1 MIILRREVSFFIYK
15 LKEEGGFME
24 SIGNIVVYIIMAC
37 AVAGAI
43 GAIRNPDQGIGKEF
57 MSGMH
62 TVGHIFVPAAGIMAS
77 IPYLSQ
83 FIDKV
88 IGPFFNRI
96 GADPAIAATTI
107 LASDMGGY
115 PLANVLKTTNE
126 GLVMA
131 LIVGF
136 MSGATIVFSIPMGLA
151 MLDKRDHKYMALGVM
166 SGVLTIPIGA
176 FIASSLVLLF
186 NTKVRNVIDTT
197 SPSTTD
203 FIITYGQII
212 INLLPLLIFVIL
224 IAAGLKFV
232 PNVMIKGF
240 MIFGRTMDALI
251 KLVLVFSIVE
261 IFTGVFSTMFGAW
274 GFDPI
279 MADEA
284 DQFRAL
290 ETAGYIG
297 IMLAGAFPMVYLL
310 RKYASKPLE
319 AAGRKVGLSSTGSAG
334 MLATIAN
341 ILAMY
346 SLVRSMRPKDKVIN
360 IAFGVCAAFLLGDH
374 LSFTANFQP
383 TIILPV
389 LIGKLSAGLIA
400 VGLAYWLSVPTA
412 LKLEKEDREKGII
425 GKNEYLDDKD
435 LIVDEKSQSAV

>member
-1 MIILRREVSFFIYK
+1 
-15 LKEEGGFME
+15 ME
-24 SIGNIVVYIIMAC
+24 NIGNYVVYIIMVC
-37 AVAGAI
+37 AVLGAF
-43 GAIRNPDQGIGKEF
+43 GAIRNPEEGIGKEF
-57 MSGMH
+57 MTGIQA
-62 TVGHIFVPAAGIMAS
+62 VGHIFVPAAGIMAS

-88 IGPFFNRI
+88 LGPIFRTI

-115 PLANVLKTTNE
+115 QLANVLKETQD

-151 MLDKRDHKYMALGVM
+151 MLDKRDHKFMALGIM
-166 SGVLTIPIGA
+166 AGVLTIPIGA
-176 FIASSLVLLF
+176 FIASVLTLVF
-186 NTKVRNVIDTT
+186 NTKVREVIDTT
-197 SPSTTD
+197 SASTLE
-203 FIITYGQII
+203 FSLSIGKILA
-212 INLLPLLIFVIL
+212 NLSPLFIFVIA
-224 IAAGLKFV
+224 IAAGLKFA
-232 PNVMIKGF
+232 PNLMIRGF
-240 MIFGRTMDALI
+240 MIFGRTMDAAI

-310 RKYASKPLE
+310 RKYASRPLE
-319 AAGRKVGLSSTGSAG
+319 AAGRKIGLNSTGSAG

-341 ILAMY
+341 ILAMFQ
-346 SLVRSMRPKDKVIN
+346 LVRYMRPKDKVIN

-383 TIILPV
+383 TLILPI

-412 LKLEKEDREKGII
+412 LKLEAEDRASGVIREG
-425 GKNEYLDDKD
+425 EYLD
-435 LIVDEKSQSAV
+435 EK

>member
-1 MIILRREVSFFIYK
+1 
-15 LKEEGGFME
+15 ME
-24 SIGNIVVYIIMAC
+24 NIGNYVVYIIMVC
-37 AVAGAI
+37 AVLGAF
-43 GAIRNPDQGIGKEF
+43 GAIRNPEEGIGKEF
-57 MSGMH
+57 MTGIQA
-62 TVGHIFVPAAGIMAS
+62 VGHIFVPAAGIMAS

-88 IGPFFNRI
+88 LGPFFHKI

-115 PLANVLKTTNE
+115 QLANVLKESQE
-126 GLVMA
+126 GLIMA

-151 MLDKRDHKYMALGVM
+151 MLDKRDHKFMALGVM
-166 SGVLTIPIGA
+166 AGVLTIPIGA
-176 FIASSLVLLF
+176 FIASALTLIF
-186 NTKVRNVIDTT
+186 NSKVREVLDTT
-197 SPSTTD
+197 SASTYE
-203 FIITYGQII
+203 FALSYGKILA
-212 INLLPLLIFVIL
+212 NLSPLIIFVVA
-224 IAAGLKFV
+224 IAAGLKFA
-232 PNVMIKGF
+232 PNMMIKGF
-240 MIFGRTMDALI
+240 MIFGRTMDAAI

-310 RKYASKPLE
+310 RKYASRPLE
-319 AAGRKVGLSSTGSAG
+319 AAGKRIGLSSTGSAG

-341 ILAMY
+341 ILAMFQ
-346 SLVRSMRPKDKVIN
+346 LVRYMRPKDKVIN

-383 TIILPV
+383 TLILPI
-389 LIGKLSAGLIA
+389 LIGKISAGLIA

-412 LKLEKEDREKGII
+412 LRLEEEDRASGVIRP
-425 GKNEYLDDKD
+425 NEYL
-435 LIVDEKSQSAV
+435 EEN